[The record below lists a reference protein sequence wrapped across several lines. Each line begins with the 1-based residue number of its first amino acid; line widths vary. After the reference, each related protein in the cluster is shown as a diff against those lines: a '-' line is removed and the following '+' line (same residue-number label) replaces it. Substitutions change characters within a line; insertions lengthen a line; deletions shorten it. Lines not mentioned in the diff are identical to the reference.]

1 MTTHT
6 EDCKYYCSQ
15 RVSGLTTCSQT
26 NTNTNRELHGFYMI
40 SELIQ
45 KYCTLNDTK
54 HTVTDAK
61 Y

>member
-6 EDCKYYCSQ
+6 QDCKYYCSQ

-45 KYCTLNDTK
+45 NTAL
-54 HTVTDAK
+54 
-61 Y
+61 